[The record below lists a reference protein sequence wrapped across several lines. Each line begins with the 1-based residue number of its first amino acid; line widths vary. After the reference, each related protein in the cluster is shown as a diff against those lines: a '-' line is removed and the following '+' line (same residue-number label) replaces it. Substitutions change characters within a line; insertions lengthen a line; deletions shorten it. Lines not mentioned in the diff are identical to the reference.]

1 MKTVNLDSLAK
12 GVLPLVVAGIV
23 SGCGGE
29 TEEVAKQDQ
38 DPDRVAEFIQS
49 EDVMPEPVAP
59 VAPAAPA
66 PAPAEPVEETLES
79 ILEKADEII
88 QRTESSIASLN
99 DVDTTAESEEIAA
112 GVVDEPVSLA
122 ALATES
128 AQDTAEAFEDGLEVV
143 KATPELIRKVQR
155 ALTDAGFN
163 PGAADGLMGPRTMRA
178 LTDFQQQHQ
187 LAKGE
192 LTKETLRELGV
203 SF

>member
-12 GVLPLVVAGIV
+12 GILPLVVAGIV

-38 DPDRVAEFIQS
+38 DPDRVVEFIQS

-59 VAPAAPA
+59 VVPAA

-112 GVVDEPVSLA
+112 GVVDEPESLA

-128 AQDTAEAFEDGLEVV
+128 VQDTAEAFEDGLEVV

-192 LTKETLRELGV
+192 LTKETLRELDV

>member
-66 PAPAEPVEETLES
+66 EPVEETLES

-99 DVDTTAESEEIAA
+99 DVDTKAESEEIAA
-112 GVVDEPVSLA
+112 GVVEEPESLV
-122 ALATES
+122 ALATEPTHD
-128 AQDTAEAFEDGLEVV
+128 AAEAFEDGLEVV
-143 KATPELIRKVQR
+143 KATPELIRKVQQ

-163 PGAADGLMGPRTMRA
+163 AGAADGLMGPRTMRA

>member
-1 MKTVNLDSLAK
+1 MRTVNLDSLVK
-12 GVLPLVVAGIV
+12 GVLPLVAAAIV

-49 EDVMPEPVAP
+49 EDVVPEPVAP
-59 VAPAAPA
+59 VAPVAPA
-66 PAPAEPVEETLES
+66 APAEPVEETLES

-99 DVDTTAESEEIAA
+99 DVDTKAEPEEIAA
-112 GVVDEPVSLA
+112 GVVEEPESLV
-122 ALATES
+122 ALATEPT
-128 AQDTAEAFEDGLEVV
+128 QDAAEAFEDGLEVV
-143 KATPELIRKVQR
+143 KATPELVRKVQQ

-163 PGAADGLMGPRTMRA
+163 AGAADGLMGPRTMRA

>member
-12 GVLPLVVAGIV
+12 GILPLVVAGIV

-66 PAPAEPVEETLES
+66 EPVEETLES

-112 GVVDEPVSLA
+112 GVVDEPESLA

-128 AQDTAEAFEDGLEVV
+128 VQDTAEAFEDGLEVV

-192 LTKETLRELGV
+192 LTKETLRELDV

>member
-1 MKTVNLDSLAK
+1 MRTVNLDSLVK
-12 GVLPLVVAGIV
+12 GVLPLVAAAIV

-49 EDVMPEPVAP
+49 EDVMPEPIAP
-59 VAPAAPA
+59 VAPV
-66 PAPAEPVEETLES
+66 APAEPVEETLES

-99 DVDTTAESEEIAA
+99 EVDTKAEPEEIAA
-112 GVVDEPVSLA
+112 GVVEEPESLV
-122 ALATES
+122 ALATEPT
-128 AQDTAEAFEDGLEVV
+128 QDAAEAFEDGLEVV
-143 KATPELIRKVQR
+143 KTTPELIRKVQQ
-155 ALTDAGFN
+155 ALMDAGFN
-163 PGAADGLMGPRTMRA
+163 AGAADGLMGPRTMRA